1 MTYSLY
7 KRTRDEF
14 NYDKDHIHLLIKF
27 IPKIQTSKFTNNL
40 KLKLL
45 YAPFST
51 EEAYILDAQKAYS
64 ESK

>member
-14 NYDKDHIHLLIKF
+14 NYDKDHIHLLIEF
-27 IPKIQTSKFTNNL
+27 IPKIQTSKFINNL

-45 YAPFST
+45 YDAPLST
-51 EEAYILDAQKAYS
+51 EEAYI
-64 ESK
+64 